1 MEVVVDSHA
10 LFWFLTDNPKLSNK
24 ARHLIERAEKVIIPS
39 IVLMEI
45 LYLLEK
51 NNLTSKF
58 IEVLN
63 ELKIR
68 SYLIYP
74 LDLRVITQTL
84 FISPKIEMHDRVII
98 ATAQIFNAE
107 LASKDKIIKI
117 YYPKTTW

>member
-10 LFWFLTDNPKLSNK
+10 LFWLLTDNPKLSNK
-24 ARHLIERAEKVIIPS
+24 ARHFIESAEKVIIPS

-51 NNLTSKF
+51 NNFTSKF

-84 FISPKIEMHDRVII
+84 FISPKLEMHDRVII
-98 ATAQIFNAE
+98 ATAQIFNTE
-107 LASKDKIIKI
+107 LVSKDKIIKNF
-117 YYPKTTW
+117 YPKTIW